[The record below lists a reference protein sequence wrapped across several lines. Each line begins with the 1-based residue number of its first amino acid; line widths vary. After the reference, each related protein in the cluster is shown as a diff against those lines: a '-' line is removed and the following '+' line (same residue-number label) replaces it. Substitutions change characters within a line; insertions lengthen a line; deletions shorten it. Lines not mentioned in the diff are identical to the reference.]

1 MSILSCSNANIVL
14 QYITPAALSLQS
26 HHPLVG
32 SAVLKEFARGVY
44 LKTMSADSA
53 DEQPLM
59 GMRRRHVSQ
68 GERIPTPA
76 FTLLSTCSLP
86 MPPTQSNH
94 KSSLSKQLLIDQSS
108 TRQTNVKPDPTTDP
122 NDQSN
127 PKSCSSE
134 QVTIHACYRWSPCQ
148 TVIYG
153 AAVDS
158 TGRHISCD
166 VVEKDYRNRPE
177 SRSVIMSKWWETIVQ
192 PVINRATHGRRPS
205 ETVVNVVLVNL
216 GEVDVKDVE
225 EWESSLIDI
234 GILHSP
240 AHKYSM
246 SRADTQ
252 EGLPGIQLRPSATR
266 DPSSRLSPLRPNIT
280 LARSEPVSP
289 LEAGSSHSEFRRRGH
304 SQSPLKSARSV
315 WSGRVHVYLMSVTPD
330 DQHIRCVVGRE
341 QSNSSPRSSNDSSW
355 SFHSLTAND
364 SAFLALRSARAHSSQ
379 PHARAH
385 PTIPLR

>member
-1 MSILSCSNANIVL
+1 MSVVKAMRTVRAYSRTQSSSWVASSPMSSPLHTHSVDEKMSILSCSNANIVL
-14 QYITPAALSLQS
+14 QFITPAALSLQS

-122 NDQSN
+122 NDHSN

-216 GEVDVKDVE
+216 GEVGVKDVE

-266 DPSSRLSPLRPNIT
+266 IHPVDCRLFDRMSLLLGRNRSPLWKQ
-280 LARSEPVSP
+280 ARRTVNSGDAVT
-289 LEAGSSHSEFRRRGH
+289 HSRHSRARG
-304 SQSPLKSARSV
+304 QF
-315 WSGRVHVYLMSVTPD
+315 G
-330 DQHIRCVVGRE
+330 
-341 QSNSSPRSSNDSSW
+341 
-355 SFHSLTAND
+355 
-364 SAFLALRSARAHSSQ
+364 
-379 PHARAH
+379 
-385 PTIPLR
+385 